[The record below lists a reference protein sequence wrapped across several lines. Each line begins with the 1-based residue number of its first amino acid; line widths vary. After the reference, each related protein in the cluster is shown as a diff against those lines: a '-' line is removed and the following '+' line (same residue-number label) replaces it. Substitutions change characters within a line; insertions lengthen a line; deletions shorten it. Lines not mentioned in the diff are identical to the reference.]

1 MCVSSMAQYTGFVPG
16 SSTASCLKCGAQ
28 LLDPSDYWLI
38 YINVNMNT
46 EVRAFLFP
54 TEDCKINHRC

>member
-1 MCVSSMAQYTGFVPG
+1 MYISWMAQSTDFVSG
-16 SSTASCLKCGAQ
+16 SSTASCLKHDTQ

-38 YINVNMNT
+38 HINVNINT
-46 EVRAFLFP
+46 EARAFLFP